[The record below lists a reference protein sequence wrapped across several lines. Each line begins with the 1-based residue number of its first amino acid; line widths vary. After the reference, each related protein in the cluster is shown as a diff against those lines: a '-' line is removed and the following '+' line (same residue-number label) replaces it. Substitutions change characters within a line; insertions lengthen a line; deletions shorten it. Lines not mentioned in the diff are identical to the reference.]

1 MDQFDL
7 EQLNEVF
14 DSHEDNNYDVVDLM
28 PKAKTPQMF
37 LLKGEGIENLVV
49 RLMAQK
55 GEDTLRNL
63 TPSDKNV
70 VVFIMT
76 LNDKGNLGELKGGL
90 GGNPVRALVSI
101 FDTVYKAI
109 NTTIVQ
115 SIMFRFPA
123 KKMAGQERSVRRILE
138 RLLVVRGKNRFVS
151 LPEMANYSAKYS
163 YVVAHKKTLDI
174 SDLPGASTV
183 SDRFSKV
190 DTKVGEAFIDTKTG
204 KQVTKGEVVADAIFT
219 SANKVDTKQVI
230 AKSKI
235 SRREVMN
242 AQYGTT
248 IAYSS
253 GSAGAVKYA
262 QVTTELPNV
271 EATKDTHV
279 NPTVNAINY
288 RLKTEFRNTYAEFA
302 SNSEEIKDHL
312 DPDLV
317 EMPSWQ
323 KRLMSRVYKPTEG
336 THQEKVHHGANIAYR
351 INDILMQTRVENI
364 LETAE
369 SVIDVIRTSGIS
381 DDEVKE
387 LSTTFMREYERSIN
401 DIMSPILAGYSSEN
415 LSKDQREAIK
425 NYTSSGFKNIN
436 KYLIGEWR
444 ATDSVVS
451 QIEQLDSAFS
461 EHGTKLEEGV
471 KLYRGQS
478 LNGPDLKG
486 AIDRKLYYFKNFVST
501 SLSPI
506 IFAGGFANVKDEM
519 IEPTTDTALGTS
531 DEAMSTVANGIFN
544 TSIGLIISGADKVK
558 VIIPGVES
566 GYPQECEVIL
576 PRGTTVRFDRVK
588 NNSNSNSFMV
598 YATVVEPSKLDES
611 ETIYDG
617 DALLET
623 GELVPLNKFSLI
635 ETSEHINLAK
645 ETLRQD
651 AIDDILVNIISV
663 NSLPEKFII

>member
-14 DSHEDNNYDVVDLM
+14 DGSVENYEVVDLM

-37 LLKGEGIENLVV
+37 LLKGEGIDNLVV

-55 GEDTLRNL
+55 EGDTLRNL

-70 VVFIMT
+70 IVFIMT

-90 GGNPVRALVSI
+90 GGNPIRAVVSI

-109 NTTIVQ
+109 NTPVVQ

-123 KKMAGQERSVRRILE
+123 KKMAGQERAVRRILE

-163 YVVAHKKTLDI
+163 YVVAHKKNLDI
-174 SDLPGASTV
+174 SDLPGAKNISE
-183 SDRFSKV
+183 RFTKV
-190 DTKVGEAFIDTKTG
+190 DTAVGEAFIDTKSG
-204 KQVTKGEVVADAIFT
+204 KQVTKGEVVADAMFT
-219 SANKVDTKQVI
+219 STNKVDTKQVI

-248 IAYSS
+248 LAYSS
-253 GSAGAVKYA
+253 GSPGAMTYA
-262 QVTTELPNV
+262 QVTTELPNI

-288 RLKTEFRNTYAEFA
+288 RLKTEFRNNYAEFA
-302 SNSEEIKDHL
+302 SNAEEIKDHL

-323 KRLMSRVYKPTEG
+323 KQLMSRLYKPTEG

-369 SVIDVIRTSGIS
+369 SVIGIIRTSGIDS
-381 DDEVKE
+381 DDVKE
-387 LSTTFMREYERSIN
+387 LSTTFMREYEKSIN
-401 DIMSPILAGYSSEN
+401 NIMSPILAGYSSEG
-415 LSKDQREAIK
+415 LSKEQREAI
-425 NYTSSGFKNIN
+425 NAYTGSGFKTIN
-436 KYLIGEWR
+436 KYLIGDLK
-444 ATDSVVS
+444 ADTKTVS

-461 EHGTKLEEGV
+461 SHGTKLEEGV

-478 LNGPDLKG
+478 LKGPDLKG
-486 AIDRKLYYFKNFVST
+486 AITRKLYYFKNFVST

-506 IFAGGFANVKDEM
+506 IFAGNFANIKDEM
-519 IEPTTDTALGTS
+519 IAPTTDTAFSTS
-531 DEAMSTVANGIFN
+531 DEAMSTVVNDVWN
-544 TSIGLIISGADKVK
+544 VSIGFIISGADKVK
-558 VIIPGVES
+558 VIVPGVES

-576 PRGTTVRFDRVK
+576 PRGTTIRFDRIK
-588 NNSNSNSFMV
+588 NNSDSNSFMV

-617 DALLET
+617 NVLLET
-623 GELVPLNKFSLI
+623 GQSVPVNKFSLI

-651 AIDDILVNIISV
+651 AIDDILIDIMNV

>member
-174 SDLPGASTV
+174 SDLPGASSV

-219 SANKVDTKQVI
+219 SANKVDNKQVI

-242 AQYGTT
+242 AQYGGASVYTT
-248 IAYSS
+248 GTPSAIQYNDLTNSLPDAIASNETRLQTVVSS
-253 GSAGAVKYA
+253 ANS
-262 QVTTELPNV
+262 
-271 EATKDTHV
+271 
-279 NPTVNAINY
+279 
-288 RLKTEFRNTYAEFA
+288 RFKTEFEQVYENYA
-302 SNSEEIKDHL
+302 SNARELRDHL
-312 DPDLV
+312 DPDLAKL
-317 EMPSWQ
+317 PTWQ
-323 KRLMSRVYKPTEG
+323 NQLMSRVYKGYEG
-336 THQEKVHHGANIAYR
+336 THEAKVLYGADLAQTVNSVLAKTSMSTIQTTVEEVVEILHNAGMQNSDLLEASRGFISEFEKKVN
-351 INDILMQTRVENI
+351 E
-364 LETAE
+364 
-369 SVIDVIRTSGIS
+369 VIRTGIAAY
-381 DDEVKE
+381 EVPNLDKSQE
-387 LSTTFMREYERSIN
+387 AAIRTYTGPRFKVINNYLLGKDKADSSTIDMIKTLDRTFEENGVRLEKGIN
-401 DIMSPILAGYSSEN
+401 
-415 LSKDQREAIK
+415 
-425 NYTSSGFKNIN
+425 
-436 KYLIGEWR
+436 
-444 ATDSVVS
+444 
-451 QIEQLDSAFS
+451 
-461 EHGTKLEEGV
+461 
-471 KLYRGQS
+471 LYRGQS
-478 LNGPDLKG
+478 LPGEELSS
-486 AIDRKLYYFKNFVST
+486 ALERKVYYFKNFVST
-501 SLSPI
+501 SLAPI
-506 IFAGGFANVKDEM
+506 IFSGGFSNVSKEIVSPFVNAAVDEVKP
-519 IEPTTDTALGTS
+519 IELDLSTT
-531 DEAMSTVANGIFN
+531 V
-544 TSIGLIISGADKVK
+544 SIGFVISGAHKLKTLV
-558 VIIPGVES
+558 PGVIS
-566 GYPQECEVIL
+566 AYDQECEVIL
-576 PRGTTVRFDRVK
+576 PRGTTLKFDRVK
-588 NNSNSNSFMV
+588 ADHTGASV
-598 YATVVEPSKLDES
+598 LIYASIIDPSKLDES
-611 ETIYDG
+611 EVVYDG
-617 DALLET
+617 DVLLET
-623 GELVPLNKFSLI
+623 GKSVPVNKFSLI
-635 ETSEHINLAK
+635 ETSEEVRIAHETIRRDAVDEVLVSCMNINS
-645 ETLRQD
+645 
-651 AIDDILVNIISV
+651 I
-663 NSLPEKFII
+663 PEKFIL

>member
-14 DSHEDNNYDVVDLM
+14 DGSVENYEVVDLM

-37 LLKGEGIENLVV
+37 LLKGEGIDNLVV

-55 GEDTLRNL
+55 EGDTLRNL

-70 VVFIMT
+70 IVFIMT

-90 GGNPVRALVSI
+90 GGNPIRAVVSI

-109 NTTIVQ
+109 NIPVVQ

-123 KKMAGQERSVRRILE
+123 KKMAGQERAVRRILE

-163 YVVAHKKTLDI
+163 YVVAHKKNLDI
-174 SDLPGASTV
+174 SDLPGAKNISE
-183 SDRFSKV
+183 RFTKV
-190 DTKVGEAFIDTKTG
+190 DTAVGEAFIDTKSG
-204 KQVTKGEVVADAIFT
+204 KQVTKGEVVADAMFT
-219 SANKVDTKQVI
+219 STNKVDTKQVI

-248 IAYSS
+248 LAYSS
-253 GSAGAVKYA
+253 GSPGAMTYA

-279 NPTVNAINY
+279 NPSVNAINY
-288 RLKTEFRNTYAEFA
+288 RLKTEFQNNYAEFA
-302 SNSEEIKDHL
+302 SNAEEIKDHL

-323 KRLMSRVYKPTEG
+323 KQLMSRLYKPTEG
-336 THQEKVHHGANIAYR
+336 THQEKVHHGAIIAYR

-369 SVIDVIRTSGIS
+369 SVIDIIRTSGIDS
-381 DDEVKE
+381 DDVKE
-387 LSTTFMREYERSIN
+387 LSTTFMREYEKSIN
-401 DIMSPILAGYSSEN
+401 NIMSPILAGYSSEG
-415 LSKDQREAIK
+415 LSKEQREAI
-425 NYTSSGFKNIN
+425 NAYTGSGFKTIN
-436 KYLIGEWR
+436 KYLIGDLK
-444 ATDSVVS
+444 ADTKTVS

-461 EHGTKLEEGV
+461 SHGTKLEEGV

-478 LNGPDLKG
+478 LKGPDLKG
-486 AIDRKLYYFKNFVST
+486 AITRKLYYFKNFVST

-519 IEPTTDTALGTS
+519 IAPTTDTAFGTS
-531 DEAMSTVANGIFN
+531 DEAMSTVANDVWDV
-544 TSIGLIISGADKVK
+544 SIGFIISGADKVK
-558 VIIPGVES
+558 VIVPGVES

-576 PRGTTVRFDRVK
+576 PRGTTIRFDRIK
-588 NNSNSNSFMV
+588 NNSDSNSFMV

-617 DALLET
+617 DVLLET
-623 GELVPLNKFSLI
+623 GQSVPVNKFSLI

-651 AIDDILVNIISV
+651 AIDDILIDIMNV